1 MSEEIETKI
10 ITNDSELREKYNNI
24 NSDIDEISS
33 EMHYLEEAVN
43 QNDYIKQINE
53 LQDSIKQ
60 IPTFLEETKNLKEV
74 VNQNNKQITE
84 SQNVF
89 LDFIER
95 QNKSNDNL
103 VGFLSKMEERNS
115 KIDERVSERISTII
129 DTKLNN
135 NNEELIKEINSSKKM
150 NVFAIVMSSIT
161 LLSVLGAIGYLITKG
176 V

>member
-1 MSEEIETKI
+1 M
-10 ITNDSELREKYNNI
+10 IT
-24 NSDIDEISS
+24 
-33 EMHYLEEAVN
+33 
-43 QNDYIKQINE
+43 
-53 LQDSIKQ
+53 
-60 IPTFLEETKNLKEV
+60 TKNLKEV